1 MPIAA
6 VTALR
11 RQSSRGGY
19 APKREGASNTQV
31 NIKFQKQTKKDA
43 NSYDYQLSTAKLIG
57 LGGGQSATDCID
69 Y

>member
-19 APKREGASNTQV
+19 APKREGAFNTQV
-31 NIKFQKQTKKDA
+31 NIKFQKKRKKRA
-43 NSYDYQLSTAKLIG
+43 F
-57 LGGGQSATDCID
+57 
-69 Y
+69 